1 MTSHPASAGDHGDG
15 NRKGSMGDPLEKTPI
30 IGPVHFKS
38 VTVCVGFA
46 LMINTGSRE
55 NSSNQT
61 EVTKGL
67 QMITSFIFFT

>member
-1 MTSHPASAGDHGDG
+1 VTSHPASAGDRGDG
-15 NRKGSMGDPLEKTPI
+15 NRKGSMGDPLEKT
-30 IGPVHFKS
+30 VRFKS

-67 QMITSFIFFT
+67 QMITFF